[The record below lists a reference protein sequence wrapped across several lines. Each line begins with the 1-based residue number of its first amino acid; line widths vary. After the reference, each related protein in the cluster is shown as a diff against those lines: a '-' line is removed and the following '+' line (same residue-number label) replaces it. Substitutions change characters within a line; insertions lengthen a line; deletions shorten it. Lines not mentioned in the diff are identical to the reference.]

1 MSGWG
6 DLNSRPLRPERSALA
21 VLRYIPSL
29 NVQFPGKGSFGNY
42 FLSKPVKKP
51 TKKSLAEI
59 KDDGYQLTP

>member
-29 NVQFPGKGSFGNY
+29 DVHSPRTSLFGNY
-42 FLSKPVKKP
+42 FLMSCVKNP
-51 TKKSLAEI
+51 TKKCLAEI
-59 KDDGYQLTP
+59 KGDG

>member
-29 NVQFPGKGSFGNY
+29 NEHSPEVPLFGNY
-42 FLSKPVKKP
+42 FLKSSRKKP
-51 TKKSLAEI
+51 TKKCLAEI
-59 KDDGYQLTP
+59 NDDG